1 MLIDKK
7 SISFNYINIY
17 DLSKEKIGFPIFQR
31 FYNWKD
37 KQLIELLNDI
47 EDVINNP
54 EKEIYLLDFI
64 WYEEDEIKKI
74 ADGQQRIVT
83 LNILIKAINDFI
95 DKNNINIEKI
105 KLFDLSYDNNTYN
118 KKYDNSFSKYM
129 QAPFKKI
136 YLILYKFIEENKKNI
151 GKIKE
156 VIENKIWI
164 YIKKTS
170 SSDDAFSIFTQINT
184 GGKPLSKDEVIKTA
198 IDQYSKIYNIPVKY
212 TMKDLRKTIS
222 GYYKY
227 LHTSTSANF
236 DTIAIMGFL
245 KEDIVNTKENFQSFV
260 NYINV
265 VTNVSDYSISYII
278 SYINRS
284 QLFDIVN
291 VMAIKGIDLRKR
303 KEYLEFVMFPL
314 SLLSIVMTMKKSN
327 PGGIIRS
334 LYSKV
339 IEMIKNENRPNE
351 ITEEIAS
358 FINENSEI
366 CKIPFEDFKKSLGKK
381 DLSTRVK
388 QAVLLMDVITRTTSS
403 NLNIPSINLEHIYP
417 QRPAPEWAMHNWPTD
432 SESRSELVHNIGNY
446 LLLNESVNKRI
457 KNKYITQKIVE
468 YDHIV
473 PKDLALKTEM
483 NTVDFVRFEQE
494 REEYIYFRQGEIAK
508 LVYENFPLAKV
519 IITK

>member
-47 EDVINNP
+47 EDVVNNP

-64 WYEEDEIKKI
+64 WYEEDGIKKI

-95 DKNNINIEKI
+95 DKNNINIEKT

-222 GYYKY
+222 GYYKF

-339 IEMIKNENRPNE
+339 IEMIKNENMPNE

-483 NTVDFVRFEQE
+483 NTIDFVRFEQE

>member
-47 EDVINNP
+47 EDVVNNP

-64 WYEEDEIKKI
+64 WYEEDGIKKI

-95 DKNNINIEKI
+95 DKNNINIEKT

-222 GYYKY
+222 GYYKF

-339 IEMIKNENRPNE
+339 IEMIKNENMPNE

-457 KNKYITQKIVE
+457 KNQYITQKIVE

-483 NTVDFVRFEQE
+483 NTIDFVRFEQE

>member
-1 MLIDKK
+1 
-7 SISFNYINIY
+7 
-17 DLSKEKIGFPIFQR
+17 
-31 FYNWKD
+31 
-37 KQLIELLNDI
+37 
-47 EDVINNP
+47 
-54 EKEIYLLDFI
+54 
-64 WYEEDEIKKI
+64 
-74 ADGQQRIVT
+74 
-83 LNILIKAINDFI
+83 
-95 DKNNINIEKI
+95 
-105 KLFDLSYDNNTYN
+105 
-118 KKYDNSFSKYM
+118 M

-303 KEYLEFVMFPL
+303 KEYLELVMFPL

-366 CKIPFEDFKKSLGKK
+366 CKIPFDDFKKSLGKK

-519 IITK
+519 VITK

>member
-64 WYEEDEIKKI
+64 WYEEDGIKKI

-303 KEYLEFVMFPL
+303 KEYLELVMFPL

-366 CKIPFEDFKKSLGKK
+366 CKIPFDDFKKSLGKK